1 MKKKQLKEIIRKVVT
16 EISATGGGVAGAGMS
31 TGAGEQYATPF
42 AFNPNKK
49 AKGTSRNYYLKMGW
63 KPVNKEQMR
72 KQAKGMEYKDLW
84 K

>member
-1 MKKKQLKEIIRKVVT
+1 MRKKQLKEIIRKVVT
-16 EISATGGGVAGAGMS
+16 EMSATGGGVAGAGMS

-63 KPVNKEQMR
+63 KLVDKKQMR

>member
-42 AFNPNKK
+42 AFNLNKK

-72 KQAKGMEYKDLW
+72 KQDKGMEYKDLW

>member
-1 MKKKQLKEIIRKVVT
+1 MKKKQLREIIRKVVT
-16 EISATGGGVAGAGMS
+16 EMSATGGGTAGASISAGP
-31 TGAGEQYATPF
+31 GEQEALSF

-63 KPVNKEQMR
+63 KLVNKKQMR

>member
-31 TGAGEQYATPF
+31 IGAGEQYATPF